1 MYIYKKNICHTFI
14 KKSHKKEAGFRM
26 ATSILKYSKTETE
39 KYTRKLERT
48 PKNSLAKE
56 IERYAKSPDVN
67 MRIAAAHYILAQ
79 DILINDKDYRV
90 LRTMADTIIRNDLEA
105 AHKLLNHPQIEVRSC
120 AAIALA
126 QKDELTYKELSRL
139 DIPIIRSLISKRL
152 CLSDIAEIYKH
163 GDIKTLL
170 NDELNV
176 MSRRDHI
183 EVKEIRDKLNAHP
196 FRQGIGSFEVIDELD
211 EDFYPS
217 SKASVEETQPKQ
229 TPEDIIEDVFEES
242 ISDEPQEESS
252 EEPVDELLSSILG

>member
-1 MYIYKKNICHTFI
+1 
-14 KKSHKKEAGFRM
+14 M
-26 ATSILKYSKTETE
+26 AISILKYSKSETE

-48 PKNSLAKE
+48 PKDSLE
-56 IERYAKSPDVN
+56 IEVQQYAASPNVN
-67 MRIAAAHYILAQ
+67 MRIAAAHFIYAQNILMK
-79 DILINDKDYRV
+79 DKDYRV
-90 LRTMADTIIRNDLEA
+90 LRTMADTIIRKDLEA
-105 AHKLLNHPQIEVRSC
+105 AHKLLKHPHIEVRSC

-126 QKDELTYKELSRL
+126 QKEQLSYEELSSL
-139 DIPIIRSLISKRL
+139 DVPIIRSLISKRL
-152 CLSDIAEIYKH
+152 CLEDIAEIYKH

-217 SKASVEETQPKQ
+217 SHYLDEEEQPNLEPVNITDDELEQSV
-229 TPEDIIEDVFEES
+229 
-242 ISDEPQEESS
+242 SDEFNEECHD
-252 EEPVDELLSSILG
+252 EEPVDELLSSILGM